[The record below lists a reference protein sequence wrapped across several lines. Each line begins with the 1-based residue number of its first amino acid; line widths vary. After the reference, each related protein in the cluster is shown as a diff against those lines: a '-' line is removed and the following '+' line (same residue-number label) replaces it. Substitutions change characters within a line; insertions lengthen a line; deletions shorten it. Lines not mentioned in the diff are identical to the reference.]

1 MDYTPSVTS
10 AVDIHLR
17 CFPSSRVERC
27 KAELQAADSLSAI
40 DASHLSRWIGA
51 WFQYPHG
58 MDKWFP
64 YPHGMDGQMVSIPQK
79 WKMHRTDGQV
89 GGFHIQ
95 AAPVSKSS
103 RALAPTA
110 PQSPVTLNLAPFTIT
125 RQKLENSHKVY
136 LPSLCI
142 AFIALDKKRT
152 TTRQE
157 NEEEKKI

>member
-1 MDYTPSVTS
+1 
-10 AVDIHLR
+10 
-17 CFPSSRVERC
+17 
-27 KAELQAADSLSAI
+27 
-40 DASHLSRWIGA
+40 
-51 WFQYPHG
+51 
-58 MDKWFP
+58 
-64 YPHGMDGQMVSIPQK
+64 
-79 WKMHRTDGQV
+79 MHQTDGWV

-125 RQKLENSHKVY
+125 RQKLENSHNVY

-157 NEEEKKI
+157 NEEAEKNITKHTRNQDQHHHHHHHPGRVKEMIVLL